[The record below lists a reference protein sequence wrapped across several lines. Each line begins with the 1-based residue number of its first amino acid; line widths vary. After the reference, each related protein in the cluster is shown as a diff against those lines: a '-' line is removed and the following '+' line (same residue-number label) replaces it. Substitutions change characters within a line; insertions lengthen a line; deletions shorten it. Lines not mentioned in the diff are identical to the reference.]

1 MKSKLAA
8 ILAVGARIVMCG
20 ILGILEIK
28 SDPVDLTRL
37 ALKLSRLQRHR
48 GPDWSGVFSDDDA
61 VLVHERLAIVDV
73 ETGAQP
79 IRGCCW
85 E

>member
-1 MKSKLAA
+1 
-8 ILAVGARIVMCG
+8 MCG

-28 SDPVDLTRL
+28 SDPVDLRRP